1 MGTEYVRAAG
11 KSVERLAALSDGV
24 FAFAMTLL
32 VLDLR
37 VPEVADVHGDGGLW
51 RALVALGP
59 RLVTLI
65 LSFLTLG
72 IFWVAQQAQLNLL
85 KRADHHLAWIQIG
98 FLLVVTLVPFSTAL
112 LGSFIDDRVALVTYW
127 LVIVALGGTLFA
139 SWTYAVHAALIKDD
153 VPEALLRALPRRI
166 VLAQTLY
173 AFGAAL
179 CVLGTWWSIGFIYAL
194 QLNYALAPRLR
205 LLDRL

>member
-37 VPEVADVHGDGGLW
+37 VPEVADVHSDGGLW

-139 SWTYAVHAALIKDD
+139 SWTYAVHAVLIKDD